1 MRSLLG
7 NATFLRLFAGR
18 LVTNAGD
25 SLAAVATMWLV
36 HELGGSPALTGLA
49 GALTLAPNTLQFLFG
64 PLADRAR
71 LDRLLV
77 GSQLTQLLVVLAVPV
92 SWALGSLSVWV
103 VMAVGPLTALL
114 NQPVYPAQSAALPRI
129 VADDELTDANSAFAF
144 ALQGSDSVLNAVGG
158 VLVAAVG
165 GVAVFLVDAVTFGVA
180 ALLFARLGL
189 GRPGGEGTP
198 DGEREDEVVAADG
211 GDTEGGTSYFG
222 DLREGFSFV
231 RGTVL
236 LHMAFVPIVVN
247 FQGGMNLALMPG
259 FADTLGGA
267 TAYGTLL
274 SVAAVGM
281 LLGSLVAG
289 PLDSLPYGLLA
300 PVALTSSGLAWVAGV
315 YIPGLLPTA
324 VLFGLAMLPLGVMS
338 VLTSALIQSA
348 VETSMLGRVSALLA
362 SSSSLAAPLGAFVG
376 GAVADGVGVVPI
388 FAASA
393 LAFFLAAIH
402 HLVVPSL
409 RRLPPVAEARRIETN

>member
-1 MRSLLG
+1 MRSLLDNG
-7 NATFLRLFAGR
+7 TFLRLFAGR

-36 HELGGSPALTGLA
+36 HDLGGSPALTGIA

-64 PLADRAR
+64 PLADRVP
-71 LDRLLV
+71 LGRLLV
-77 GSQLTQLLVVLAVPV
+77 GSQLTQLLVVVAVPV
-92 SWALGSLSVWV
+92 AWALEGLSVWV

-129 VADDELTDANSAFAF
+129 VDDDELTDANSAFAF
-144 ALQGSDSVLNAVGG
+144 ALQGSDSVLNAAGG

-165 GVAVFLVDAVTFGVA
+165 GVAVFLVDAVTFAIA
-180 ALLFARLGL
+180 AFLFARLGL
-189 GRPGGEGTP
+189 GRVGEDRSP
-198 DGEREDEVVAADG
+198 DADGAEAVAAVSDESDDHPG
-211 GDTEGGTSYFG
+211 YLA

-231 RGTVL
+231 RGSVL
-236 LHMAFVPIVVN
+236 LHMAFVPIVLN

-281 LLGSLVAG
+281 LCGSLVAG
-289 PLDSLPYGLLA
+289 SLDRLPYGLLA
-300 PVALTSSGLAWVAGV
+300 PAALTTSGLAWVAGV
-315 YIPGLLPTA
+315 YAPGLLPTA
-324 VLFGLAMLPLGVMS
+324 TLFGLAMLPLGVMN

-348 VETSMLGRVSALLA
+348 VEASMLGRISALLA
-362 SSSSLAAPLGAFVG
+362 SSSSLAAPLGAFLG
-376 GAVADGVGVVPI
+376 GTVADAVGVVPVL
-388 FAASA
+388 AVSS
-393 LAFFLAAIH
+393 LAFFVAAIH

-409 RRLPPVAEARRIETN
+409 RRLPPVAEAPRIESI

>member
-7 NATFLRLFAGR
+7 NGTFLRLFAGR

-36 HELGGSPALTGLA
+36 HELGGSPALTGIA
-49 GALTLAPNTLQFLFG
+49 GALTLAPNTVQFLFG
-64 PLADRAR
+64 PLADRVP
-71 LDRLLV
+71 LDRSLV
-77 GSQLTQLLVVLAVPV
+77 GSQLTQLLVVLAVPAA
-92 SWALGSLSVWV
+92 WAFGSLSVWV

-144 ALQGSDSVLNAVGG
+144 ALQGSDSVLNAAGG

-165 GVAVFLVDAVTFGVA
+165 GVAVFVLDAVTFGVA

-189 GRPGGEGTP
+189 DRANGDCPPDTDGT
-198 DGEREDEVVAADG
+198 EVVAADG
-211 GDTEGGTSYFG
+211 GESDDDTTYLA

-274 SVAAVGM
+274 SVAASGM

-289 PLDSLPYGLLA
+289 PLDRFPYGLLA
-300 PVALTSSGLAWVAGV
+300 PAALTTSGIAWVVGV
-315 YIPGLLPTA
+315 YMPGLFPTA
-324 VLFGLAMLPLGVMS
+324 ALFGLAMLPLGVMN
-338 VLTSALIQSA
+338 VLTSALIQSV
-348 VETSMLGRVSALLA
+348 VEASMLGRVSALLA
-362 SSSSLAAPLGAFVG
+362 SSSSLAAPVGAFVG
-376 GAVADGVGVVPI
+376 GAVADAVGVVPVL
-388 FAASA
+388 AVSG
-393 LAFFLAAIH
+393 LAFFLAATH
-402 HLVVPSL
+402 HLVIPSL
-409 RRLPPVAEARRIETN
+409 RRLPPVADAARIETA